1 MSVLQLDAGIKE
13 AFDVAYDNIFA
24 FHAAQKSAEKIV
36 ENMKV
41 SKRILNANYGGF
53 ILLLAHIYFFY
64 S

>member
-41 SKRILNANYGGF
+41 SKRILNANYG
-53 ILLLAHIYFFY
+53 
-64 S
+64 